1 MEKLKEKFNQ
11 FDTPTITFFV
21 IMLTYHMLANI
32 NYGDDVSYFQNVLA
46 GSQDYI
52 GDTIRFSIERYNTWS
67 SRTIIEIFVIYL
79 AHLPHMVWRIA
90 DTMVWMLLYSS
101 MINLLDI
108 KTEKMRWSLTI
119 LLLLFPFKYTG
130 TAGWIC
136 TSLNYTWPTAFGL
149 YFFSIVKKRRIG
161 ASASAFTT
169 INALFSLVYAANE
182 EQMSAVLFMVL
193 SIILLQ
199 DILNKHINKMVLISY
214 IITCIMIVYILTCP
228 GNGARLALAEVHRI
242 PGYMEY
248 SIFEKLDLGFVNL
261 VNSYFQT
268 FNIISVLLCIL
279 VYKQYNFNDAIRT
292 FLKYVVT
299 WSILCQIIVK
309 LGIWPELA
317 EIHGIN
323 DINIFIAVQYV
334 MPLTAIILL
343 IYALGKISYD
353 RYCNGSLAAAF
364 CIGLVSAMIM
374 GFSPTVYASG
384 PRTFIFLFMCSVYII
399 GSLMSELNKTQINNH
414 LKYLSIV
421 TFIVVMRTIYMVAYK
436 Q

>member
-1 MEKLKEKFNQ
+1 MENLKEKFNQ
-11 FDTPTITFFV
+11 FDKPTITFFV
-21 IMLTYHMLANI
+21 IMLAYHMLANI

-52 GDTIRFSIERYNTWS
+52 GDTIRFSVERYNTWS

-79 AHLPHMVWRIA
+79 AHLPHIVWRIA
-90 DTMVWMLLYSS
+90 DTMMWMLLYSS

-149 YFFSIVKKRRIG
+149 YFFSIVREWRKSTSVST
-161 ASASAFTT
+161 ATT
-169 INALFSLVYAANE
+169 ISALLALVYAANE
-182 EQMSAVLFMVL
+182 EQMSAVLFIVL
-193 SIILLQ
+193 SAVLLQ
-199 DILNKHINKMVLISY
+199 DIFKKRVNSLVLISY
-214 IITCIMIVYILTCP
+214 IITCVIMAYILTCP
-228 GNGARLALAEVHRI
+228 GNEVRLVLYEANRI

-248 SIFEKLDLGFVNL
+248 SVLEKLDLGFVNL
-261 VNSYFQT
+261 VNSYFQK

-279 VYKQYNFNDAIRT
+279 VYSRYNFNDKT
-292 FLKYVVT
+292 KTLLKLVVV

-309 LGIWPELA
+309 VGILPELS
-317 EIHGIN
+317 EIHSVN
-323 DINIFIAVQYV
+323 DMNILIMVQYII
-334 MPLTAIILL
+334 PLLAIILL

-353 RYCNGSLAAAF
+353 RYCNENLAEIF
-364 CIGLVSAMIM
+364 CLGLVTAMIM

-384 PRTFIFLFMCSVYII
+384 PRTFVFLFMCSIYII
-399 GSLMSELNKTQINNH
+399 GCLMSELNKIQINNH
-414 LKYLSIV
+414 LRYLSIV
-421 TFIVVMRTIYMVAYK
+421 TFIIVIRTIYMVAYK

>member
-1 MEKLKEKFNQ
+1 MGKLNKKFAK
-11 FDTPTITFFV
+11 FDNPTITFFV
-21 IMLTYHMLANI
+21 IMLVYHMLANI

-52 GDTIRFSIERYNTWS
+52 GDTIRFSVERYHIWS

-79 AHLPHMVWRIA
+79 VHLPHIVWRIL
-90 DTMVWMLLYSS
+90 DTMMWMLLYSS

-108 KTEKMRWSLTI
+108 KTDKMRWSIVI

-136 TSLNYTWPTAFGL
+136 TSLNYTWPTALGL
-149 YFFSIVKKRRIG
+149 YFFAIVQKWRMGTPASIV
-161 ASASAFTT
+161 TT
-169 INALFSLVYAANE
+169 ISALLALVYAANE

-193 SIILLQ
+193 SVILLH
-199 DILNKHINKMVLISY
+199 DISKKHVNKVVLISY
-214 IITCIMIVYILTCP
+214 TITCVMMVYILTCP
-228 GNGARLALAEVHRI
+228 GNGARLASAVLDRI

-248 SIFEKLDLGFVNL
+248 SILEKLDLGFVNL

-279 VYKQYNFNDAIRT
+279 VYRQYNFNDAIRI
-292 FLKYVVT
+292 FLKYVII
-299 WSILCQIIVK
+299 WSILCQIVVK

-317 EIHGIN
+317 EIHGVN
-323 DINIFIAVQYV
+323 DINAFLVVQYI
-334 MPLTAIILL
+334 MPLTAIIFL

-353 RYCNGSLAAAF
+353 RYCNGSLAGIF
-364 CIGLVSAMIM
+364 CLGLVSAMIM

-384 PRTFIFLFMCSVYII
+384 PRTFIFLFMCSIYLI
-399 GSLMSELNKTQINNH
+399 GCLMSELNKIKLSNY
-414 LKYLSIV
+414 LRYLSIV
-421 TFIVVMRTIYMVAYK
+421 TLIIVIRTIYMVAYK

>member
-1 MEKLKEKFNQ
+1 MENLKEKFNQ
-11 FDTPTITFFV
+11 FDKPTITFFF
-21 IMLTYHMLANI
+21 IMLVYHMLANI

-52 GDTIRFSIERYNTWS
+52 GDTIRFSFERYNTWS

-79 AHLPHMVWRIA
+79 AHLPHIVWRIA
-90 DTMVWMLLYSS
+90 DTMIWMLLYSS

-136 TSLNYTWPTAFGL
+136 TSLNYTWPTALGL
-149 YFFSIVKKRRIG
+149 YFFSIVREWRKSTSVST
-161 ASASAFTT
+161 ATT
-169 INALFSLVYAANE
+169 ISALLALVYAANE
-182 EQMSAVLFMVL
+182 EQMSAVLFIVL
-193 SIILLQ
+193 SAVLLQ
-199 DILNKHINKMVLISY
+199 DIFQKHVNSLVLISY
-214 IITCIMIVYILTCP
+214 IITCVIMAYILTCP
-228 GNGARLALAEVHRI
+228 GNEVRLVLYEANRI

-248 SIFEKLDLGFVNL
+248 SVLEKLDLGFVNL
-261 VNSYFQT
+261 VNSYFQK

-279 VYKQYNFNDAIRT
+279 VYGQYNFNDKTKIL
-292 FLKYVVT
+292 LKLVVV

-309 LGIWPELA
+309 LGIWPELS
-317 EIHGIN
+317 EIHSVS
-323 DINIFIAVQYV
+323 DINILLMVQYIV
-334 MPLTAIILL
+334 PLIAIILL

-353 RYCNGSLAAAF
+353 RYCNEKLAGIF
-364 CIGLVSAMIM
+364 CLGLVTAMIM

-384 PRTFIFLFMCSVYII
+384 PRTFIFLFMCSIYII
-399 GSLMSELNKTQINNH
+399 GYLMSELNKTQINNH

-421 TFIVVMRTIYMVAYK
+421 TFIIVIRTIYMVAYK